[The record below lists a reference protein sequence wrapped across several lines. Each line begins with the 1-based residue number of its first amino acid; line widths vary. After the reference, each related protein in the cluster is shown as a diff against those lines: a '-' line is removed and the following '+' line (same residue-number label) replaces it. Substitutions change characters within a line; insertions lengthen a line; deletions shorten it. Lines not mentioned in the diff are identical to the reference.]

1 MDFTNAELVRRDRGA
16 QRVPDSDPGGQSQKN
31 RVDREVPRG
40 NTLIKTFGAGDGN
53 RTHI

>member
-16 QRVPDSDPGGQSQKN
+16 QRVPDPDPGGQSQKN
-31 RVDREVPRG
+31 RVNRKAPRG
-40 NTLIKTFGAGDGN
+40 KTLNKTFGAGDGN